1 MLRIQHLSN
10 QGPPL
15 KKPPLHQFLTKTTS
29 DFIPQFD
36 SDWPFQNSH
45 CGKPGR
51 RQHFPTPGSDRPLGK
66 PQLHN
71 PSTAISSAYADLVFP
86 TTTLHDHRLGSAI
99 RETPVA
105 RSRIETGSALNLR
118 RCMRRNEPVPVSDR
132 PLRKPQLHNPNTKPA
147 PHSAC
152 LVANDGPGRSRFRIS
167 HWGGPSCTTRT
178 RRPAPSN
185 AFLVADGGTARS
197 RARVSHWGGPNCTIP
212 D

>member
-1 MLRIQHLSN
+1 MLRLQHLSN

-15 KKPPLHQFLTKTTS
+15 KKPPLHEFLTKTTS
-29 DFIPQFD
+29 DFILQFD

-51 RQHFPTPGSDRPLGK
+51 RQHFPTPDSDRPLGK

-132 PLRKPQLHNPNTKPA
+132 PLRRTPVAQLEHETGSALRLPRCQRRPGPVPVSNQPLGRPQLHDPNTATGSVQRLPR
-147 PHSAC
+147 C
-152 LVANDGPGRSRFRIS
+152 
-167 HWGGPSCTTRT
+167 
-178 RRPAPSN
+178 
-185 AFLVADGGTARS
+185 
-197 RARVSHWGGPNCTIP
+197 
-212 D
+212 